1 MDQPS
6 LRAEIRQRCVSRKV
20 PFLLGPHFPPP
31 GVTLL
36 TTPQHARGGPT
47 IGSGYGDPKAVMR
60 ADCFG

>member
-6 LRAEIRQRCVSRKV
+6 LRSEIRQRCVSRKV

-36 TTPQHARGGPT
+36 TTPQ
-47 IGSGYGDPKAVMR
+47 R
-60 ADCFG
+60 A